1 MKNDNLKLG
10 AQGKGKHQDKGKHQG
25 KGKGKYQGK
34 GKRQGKGK
42 GKGKTINYYLS
53 QIALTVLDLAV
64 EMCTRPWI
72 VELSKK
78 SRTIPN
84 NIFWNKIPLVMFM

>member
-1 MKNDNLKLG
+1 MKDDNLKLG
-10 AQGKGKHQDKGKHQG
+10 AQGKGKHQG

-53 QIALTVLDLAV
+53 IFLLMFLTRV
-64 EMCTRPWI
+64 I
-72 VELSKK
+72 
-78 SRTIPN
+78 
-84 NIFWNKIPLVMFM
+84 

>member
-1 MKNDNLKLG
+1 MKDDNLKLG
-10 AQGKGKHQDKGKHQG
+10 AQGKGKHQG

-53 QIALTVLDLAV
+53 GPSGPRASHAGWTTLRCPEA
-64 EMCTRPWI
+64 
-72 VELSKK
+72 
-78 SRTIPN
+78 
-84 NIFWNKIPLVMFM
+84 

>member
-1 MKNDNLKLG
+1 MKDDNLKLG
-10 AQGKGKHQDKGKHQG
+10 AQGKGKHQG

-53 QIALTVLDLAV
+53 PNLTG
-64 EMCTRPWI
+64 TRVQP
-72 VELSKK
+72 EKEK
-78 SRTIPN
+78 N
-84 NIFWNKIPLVMFM
+84 M